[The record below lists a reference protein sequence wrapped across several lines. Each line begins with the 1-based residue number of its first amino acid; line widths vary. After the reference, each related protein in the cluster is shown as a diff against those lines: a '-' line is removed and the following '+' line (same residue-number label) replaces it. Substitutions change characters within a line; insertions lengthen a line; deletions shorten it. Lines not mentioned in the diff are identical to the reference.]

1 MTVKEIYEQMSA
13 SGLAS
18 SQMEFSCIWLGR
30 SPRYYSHLIAK
41 RREPGVA
48 TLSALIWR
56 LDALLARTPCEDGR
70 LLELKQQ
77 LVELVQ
83 RRVITDRRK
92 PQRRRD
98 G

>member
-18 SQMEFSCIWLGR
+18 SQMEFSRIWLGR

-48 TLSALIWR
+48 TLAALIWR
-56 LDALLARTPCEDGR
+56 LDALLARTPREDGR
-70 LLELKQQ
+70 LLKLKQQ
-77 LVELVQ
+77 LVDLVQ

-92 PQRRRD
+92 PQNHRN